1 MSSAVVFSG
10 GPHPFVGNPS
20 ESCQVA
26 QRDKFNEVVVAA
38 DYVVAADSGLH
49 LALACGRMP
58 DLVIGDMDSVNPS
71 LLEQARGGGA
81 EIRSF
86 PQDKDATDLELAVET
101 VNSSVEPKFDSV
113 TVIGSQAGR
122 VDHLLSG
129 MLLLGSERFSG
140 LRIDAW
146 FGDTYIAIVRDS
158 RKILAETG
166 QFVSVMAL
174 NATAQ
179 GVRSTGLRWAFHGEE
194 LSPGSTRG
202 VSNEFVEAIAA
213 ISLDQGCLAVIID
226 RERRS

>member
-1 MSSAVVFSG
+1 MSEVVVFSG
-10 GPHPFVGNPS
+10 GPHPFVGNPR
-20 ESCQVA
+20 ESCEVA
-26 QRDKFNEVVVAA
+26 QRDSINEVVGAA
-38 DYVVAADSGLH
+38 AYVVAADSGLH

-58 DLVIGDMDSVNPS
+58 DLVIGDMDSVDPS
-71 LLEQARGGGA
+71 LLEQARWGGA

-86 PQDKDATDLELAVET
+86 PQDKDATDLELALET
-101 VNSSVEPKFDSV
+101 VNASLDPKFDSV

-129 MLLLGSERFSG
+129 MLLLGSERFAG

-146 FGDTYIAIVRDS
+146 FGDTYLAIVRDS

-166 QFVSVMAL
+166 QFVSVVAL

-179 GVRSTGLRWAFHGEE
+179 GVRSTGLRWAFEGEE

-202 VSNEFVEAIAA
+202 VSNEFVERIAT
-213 ISLDQGCLAVIID
+213 IGLDQGCLAVIID
-226 RERRS
+226 KEQRS